1 MELTEGE
8 VYHIYNRGNNG
19 QQIFFSS
26 DNYYYFLKKLQK
38 ELLPHCNVLAY
49 CLMPN
54 HFHLM
59 VKIKGIESNSTI
71 SRSLNVAIGI
81 LLRSY
86 TRAIQRQQ
94 NIKGSL
100 FQQKTKAKRLKGGTN
115 DTINYPAICLHYIHQ
130 NPLRAGSV
138 DRLQDWE
145 FSSYAMYAGIIEG
158 FCNVEAGFSITGIQ
172 KENFVKESLEMIPE
186 VSSDDYERVRIVL
199 G

>member
-1 MELTEGE
+1 MELIDGE
-8 VYHIYNRGNNG
+8 IYHIYNRGNNG
-19 QQIFFSS
+19 QQIFFSR
-26 DNYYYFLKKLQK
+26 DNYLYFLKKLQK
-38 ELLPHCNVLAY
+38 EILPHCDVLAY

-59 VKIKGIESNSTI
+59 VKMKTESNSTT
-71 SRSLNVAIGI
+71 SRSFNVAIGI

-100 FQQKTKAKRLKGGTN
+100 FQQKTKAKRLEGGTN

-130 NPLRAGSV
+130 NPLRAGFV
-138 DRLQDWE
+138 DSLQDWE
-145 FSSYAMYAGIIEG
+145 FSSYAMYAGIKEG

-172 KENFVKESLEMIPE
+172 KENFVQESLEMVQE
-186 VSSDDYERVRIVL
+186 GFRQFKLS
-199 G
+199 